1 MPEVDPPPML
11 PEVSR
16 TCSTTRLI
24 TLLVGVGALLGLGR
38 GVIGAVLMT
47 GLFFGAARLAVLRFA
62 GLRFAALRVAGR
74 RFAALRL
81 AGRRFAARL
90 AGRRFAA
97 LRLADRFFDED
108 FARRDDDFLELFLEE
123 DLFLA
128 AMLFSFSKCVANAL
142 LVRADR

>member
-1 MPEVDPPPML
+1 ML

-62 GLRFAALRVAGR
+62 GL